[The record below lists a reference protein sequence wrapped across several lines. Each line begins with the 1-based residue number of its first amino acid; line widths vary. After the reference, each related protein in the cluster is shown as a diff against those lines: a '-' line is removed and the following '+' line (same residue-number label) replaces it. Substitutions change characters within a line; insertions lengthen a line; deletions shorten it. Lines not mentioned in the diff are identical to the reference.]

1 MLFTFFGLASERRTR
16 EEQTGDRRAAILA
29 AARAAFA
36 RHGYRDA
43 TIAEIAKATGLAEG
57 TIYKHFANKQD
68 LLLHVMGAFYERI
81 IADLEAS
88 VARERTLAGGLRA
101 IVRRQLQ
108 AFVEDR
114 DLCRLF
120 IRELR
125 AADGYAQ
132 SPLHE
137 LNRRY
142 TSILLRALAAGK
154 ASGEMRGE
162 VEPRLVRDVLYGA
175 VEHVAWRSLVR
186 GARLPV
192 EAASEQIV
200 GLLLHGMGRR
210 AA

>member
-1 MLFTFFGLASERRTR
+1 MASERRTR
-16 EEQTGDRRAAILA
+16 EEQKRDRRAAILE

-36 RHGYRDA
+36 ERGYGAA
-43 TIAEIAKATGLAEG
+43 TIAEIAEATGLAEG
-57 TIYKHFANKQD
+57 TIYKHFASKQD
-68 LLLHVMGAFYERI
+68 LLHQVMGAFYERI

-88 VARERTLAGGLRA
+88 VARERTLAGRLRA
-101 IVRRQLQ
+101 IVRRQLE

-125 AADGYAQ
+125 AADGYAL
-132 SPLHE
+132 SPLHA

-142 TSILLRALAAGK
+142 TSILLRALAAGR
-154 ASGEMRGE
+154 ASGEMRPE
-162 VEPRLVRDVLYGA
+162 VEPRFVRDVLYGA

-186 GARLPV
+186 GTRLPV
-192 EAASEQIV
+192 ETAAAQIV
-200 GLLLHGMGRR
+200 GLLLRGLERR

>member
-1 MLFTFFGLASERRTR
+1 MASDGQIAPLKRTR
-16 EEQTGDRRAAILA
+16 EQQKRDRRAAILA

-36 RHGYRDA
+36 ERGYRNA
-43 TIAEIAKATGLAEG
+43 TIAEIAEATGLAEG

-68 LLLHVMGAFYERI
+68 LLLQVMGEFYERI

-88 VARERTLAGGLRA
+88 VARERTLAGRLRA
-101 IVRRQLQ
+101 IVRRQLE

-125 AADGYAQ
+125 AADGYAR
-132 SPLHE
+132 SPLHA

-142 TSILLRALAAGK
+142 TSILLRALSAGK
-154 ASGEMRGE
+154 AGGEMRAE
-162 VEPRLVRDVLYGA
+162 VEPRFVRDVLYGA
-175 VEHVAWRSLVR
+175 VEHVAWRSLV
-186 GARLPV
+186 GGTRLPV
-192 EAASEQIV
+192 ETAAEQIV
-200 GLLLHGMGRR
+200 SLLLHGLERR

>member
-1 MLFTFFGLASERRTR
+1 MASDRPTAPLRRTR
-16 EEQTGDRRAAILA
+16 EEQKQDRRAAILA

-36 RHGYRDA
+36 RRGYRDA
-43 TIAEIAKATGLAEG
+43 TIAEIAEATGLAEG

-68 LLLHVMGAFYERI
+68 LLFQVMGAFYERI

-88 VARERTLAGGLRA
+88 VAREATLAGRLRA
-101 IVRRQLQ
+101 IVRRQLE

-125 AADGYAQ
+125 AADGYAR

-142 TSILLRALAAGK
+142 TSILLRVLSQGR
-154 ASGEMRGE
+154 ASGEVRPE
-162 VEPRLVRDVLYGA
+162 VEPRFVRDVLYGA

-186 GARLPV
+186 GGRLPV
-192 EAASEQIV
+192 KAAAEQVV
-200 GLLLHGMGRR
+200 GLLLHGLERR

>member
-1 MLFTFFGLASERRTR
+1 MAAAAAPLRRTR
-16 EEQTGDRRAAILA
+16 EQQKRDRRAAILE

-36 RHGYRDA
+36 ERGYGAA
-43 TIAEIAKATGLAEG
+43 TIAEIAEATGLAEG
-57 TIYKHFANKQD
+57 TIYKHFASKQD
-68 LLLHVMGAFYERI
+68 LLHQVMGAFYERI

-88 VARERTLAGGLRA
+88 VARERTLAGRLRA
-101 IVRRQLQ
+101 IVRRQLE

-125 AADGYAQ
+125 AADGYAR
-132 SPLHE
+132 SPLHA

-142 TSILLRALAAGK
+142 TSILLRALAAGR
-154 ASGEMRGE
+154 ASGEMRPE
-162 VEPRLVRDVLYGA
+162 VEPRFVRDVLYGA

-186 GARLPV
+186 GTRLPV
-192 EAASEQIV
+192 ETAAAQIV
-200 GLLLHGMGRR
+200 GLLLRGLERR

>member
-1 MLFTFFGLASERRTR
+1 MAAVAAPLRRTR
-16 EEQTGDRRAAILA
+16 EQQKQDRRAAIQA

-36 RHGYRDA
+36 ERGYAAA
-43 TIAEIAKATGLAEG
+43 TIAGIAEATGLAEG
-57 TIYKHFANKQD
+57 TIYKHFASKQD
-68 LLLHVMGAFYERI
+68 LLHQVMGAFYERI
-81 IADLEAS
+81 IADLEAA
-88 VARERTLAGGLRA
+88 VAREATLAGRLRA
-101 IVRRQLQ
+101 IARRQLQ

-125 AADGYAQ
+125 AADGYAL

-142 TSILLRALAAGK
+142 TSILLRALAEGR
-154 ASGEMRGE
+154 ASGEMRLE
-162 VEPRLVRDVLYGA
+162 IEPRFVRDMLYGA
-175 VEHVAWRSLVR
+175 VEHVAWRSLAR

-200 GLLLHGMGRR
+200 GLLLHGLERR